1 MGKLNQPIVR
11 WTIACLFL
19 VVELLLFVVIPDPGQ
34 GDLGSRYMITPATQ
48 AMWTVLSFILFF
60 VLLSALKDF
69 GERDRPLA
77 YAAEQVETTQQRR
90 ARYIHKI
97 AQLVRIETTG
107 PLASW
112 FAAGFLILLAV
123 GVATESVSG
132 QPVRLICTTSI
143 YALLAAFAAPPVR
156 GYFTRKLR
164 VTISR
169 PIVVIILVVGAILNQ
184 AAVAPPLTT

>member
-1 MGKLNQPIVR
+1 MGKLEQPIVR

-19 VVELLLFVVIPDPGQ
+19 AVELLLFVVIPDPGG
-34 GDLGSRYMITPATQ
+34 GDLGSRYVITPATQ
-48 AMWTVLSFILFF
+48 VTWTVLSLVLFF

-90 ARYIHKI
+90 ATCIHKTARLI
-97 AQLVRIETTG
+97 RIETTG
-107 PLASW
+107 PLALW
-112 FAAGFLILLAV
+112 FAAGFLLLLAV

-132 QPVRLICTTSI
+132 QPVRLICTTII

-156 GYFTRKLR
+156 GYFIRKLR
-164 VTISR
+164 VTIPR